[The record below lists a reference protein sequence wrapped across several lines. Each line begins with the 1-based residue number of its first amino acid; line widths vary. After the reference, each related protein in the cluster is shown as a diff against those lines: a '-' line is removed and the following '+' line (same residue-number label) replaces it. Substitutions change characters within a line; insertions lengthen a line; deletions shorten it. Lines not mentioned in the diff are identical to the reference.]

1 MSQQEFWKGSFGND
15 YIERN
20 KSDSLKA
27 SNLVLFSEILKSS
40 GISPKS
46 IMELGA
52 NIGLNLLALKQLIPN
67 CETTGVEINDKAV
80 ELLKQTGSSVI
91 HGSIEEFEILAKY
104 DLVFTKGVLIHLN
117 PQSLEGA
124 YRKIYDSSNRWIL
137 TIEYYS
143 RSPQEIMYRGREDV
157 LFKRDFAGE
166 LLDKYK
172 GHLFLL
178 DYGFVYH
185 RDTYPQDDL
194 TWFLMEKK
202 H

>member
-1 MSQQEFWKGSFGND
+1 VSQQEFWKGSFGND

-20 KSDSLKA
+20 QSDYLKA

-40 GISPKS
+40 GIAPKT
-46 IMELGA
+46 ILELGA
-52 NIGLNLLALKQLIPN
+52 NIGLNLLALKHLIPN
-67 CETTGVEINDKAV
+67 CETTGVEINDRAA
-80 ELLKQTGSSVI
+80 ELLKHTGSDVI
-91 HGSIEEFEILAKY
+91 HGSIEEVEIIAEY

-117 PQSLEGA
+117 PQSLESV
-124 YRKIYDSSNRWIL
+124 YRKIYDSSSRWIL

-143 RSPQEIMYRGREDV
+143 RSPQEIMYRGHENV

-172 GHLFLL
+172 NELHLL
-178 DYGFVYH
+178 DYGFIYH

-194 TWFLMEKK
+194 TWFLMEKQQ
-202 H
+202 

>member
-1 MSQQEFWKGSFGND
+1 MNQQEFWKGSFGND

-52 NIGLNLLALKQLIPN
+52 NIGLNLLALKQLIPI

-172 GHLFLL
+172 GQLFLL

-202 H
+202 Y